1 MKRVFL
7 AVLAGVI
14 ALFVSVG
21 AEQTPGAADRM
32 TTEVFDGMPLR
43 SIGPTL
49 TTGRVADIDVD
60 P

>member
-21 AEQTPGAADRM
+21 M
-32 TTEVFDGMPLR
+32 R
-43 SIGPTL
+43 SRPPARPT
-49 TTGRVADIDVD
+49 A
-60 P
+60 